1 MCLAKQ
7 TCSWALRA
15 RRASIGTWSLT
26 AALDLSLKTLAL
38 FSCVSH
44 VWFEMQVCMSELPW
58 LNSYLPVYLY
68 ECNACNLCTC
78 RLNSKDSFTMGSK
91 LSKINT
97 ASRGGPKQAQSENL
111 YKMQVSEACKPVT
124 THDTLQR
131 SIATSKQLANSI
143 GLFGETS
150 CIKHL

>member
-1 MCLAKQ
+1 
-7 TCSWALRA
+7 
-15 RRASIGTWSLT
+15 
-26 AALDLSLKTLAL
+26 
-38 FSCVSH
+38 
-44 VWFEMQVCMSELPW
+44 MSELPW

-111 YKMQVSEACKPVT
+111 YKMQVSEACNPVIIRYNTYIALNLCKMQVSEACKPVT